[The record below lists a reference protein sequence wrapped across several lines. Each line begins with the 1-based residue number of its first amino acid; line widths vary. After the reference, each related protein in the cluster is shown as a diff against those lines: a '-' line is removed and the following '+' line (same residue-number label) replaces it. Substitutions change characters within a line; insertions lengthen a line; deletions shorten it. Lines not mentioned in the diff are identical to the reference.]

1 MTHKTQ
7 ELPFLVNQSISQEV
21 AGHAHQKS
29 WAPSGQGAGAVAV
42 EQGAEH
48 WNSTAAWEPDN
59 QAVYKTPDQ
68 AASWFLKVHFSEKKK
83 TGDLGSSDLPSLGV
97 FFVVWLVF
105 WFCFVFGTEN
115 SNKPSPAAAACP
127 FSISLSC

>member
-7 ELPFLVNQSISQEV
+7 ELPFLVDQSISQEV
-21 AGHAHQKS
+21 ASHTHQKS
-29 WAPSGQGAGAVAV
+29 RAPSGQGAGAVAV
-42 EQGAEH
+42 ERGAEH

-83 TGDLGSSDLPSLGV
+83 
-97 FFVVWLVF
+97 
-105 WFCFVFGTEN
+105 N
-115 SNKPSPAAAACP
+115 R
-127 FSISLSC
+127 